1 MQFGIFLRYHAVGTV
16 WYLNLW
22 WRLQIVSLNT
32 SSLYEISFVPLMKYI
47 IREYYVQSTGHT
59 MNYKTSVITFESLSL
74 SEWDQD
80 KTNVPETV
88 TGGEQNSESSN
99 PKER

>member
-1 MQFGIFLRYHAVGTV
+1 M
-16 WYLNLW
+16 
-22 WRLQIVSLNT
+22 
-32 SSLYEISFVPLMKYI
+32 
-47 IREYYVQSTGHT
+47 QSTGHT
-59 MNYKTSVITFESLSL
+59 MNYKTSVITFESLNL

-80 KTNVPETV
+80 KTNVPESV